1 MKNNIFYAIVI
12 IVCLIGFVVT
22 GSLVK
27 YTIDLSKQS
36 SITAFISNE
45 E

>member
-1 MKNNIFYAIVI
+1 MKNNIFYTIVI
-12 IVCLIGFVVT
+12 IVCLIGFIVT
-22 GSLVK
+22 GNLVK